1 MLTKIGSSVSRQFL
15 KTQAGTLCVIRFT
28 YVMSFHAML
37 CYVMLCYVM
46 LCYILQVI
54 TKAKIRYKYN
64 QTDFIWI
71 GKKLRSLCYCSAA
84 NLRRI
89 RIRNHESLCSGMCIL
104 K

>member
-1 MLTKIGSSVSRQFL
+1 MFTKIGSSVSRQFL

-37 CYVMLCYVM
+37 CYVMLCY
-46 LCYILQVI
+46 ILQVI

-71 GKKLRSLCYCSAA
+71 AKKLRSLC
-84 NLRRI
+84 
-89 RIRNHESLCSGMCIL
+89 
-104 K
+104 